1 MTTKTL
7 VLGFKEY
14 NHFNFYEK
22 KKFLKN
28 QKKISSLKR
37 DDNNGYWI
45 DINIDYIALI
55 KDARTHILT
64 LF

>member
-14 NHFNFYEK
+14 NYFNFYEK
-22 KKFLKN
+22 KVF
-28 QKKISSLKR
+28 KKSKR
-37 DDNNGYWI
+37 KSAALNDDNNGHWI